1 MPRPNWLLK
10 EEIAPPV
17 KLMLPSLLTETTFDN
32 SPGPVYTP
40 LALMATLVAVIDEPM
55 PSAAIPWLPGAVL
68 VLLTDPPVS
77 WICPPPLAS
86 APYLPAPV
94 VTVVPLV
101 VIFDPAPVARKPLAL
116 RSEEHSLNSSH

>member
-17 KLMLPSLLTETTFDN
+17 KQMLPSLLTETTFDN

-68 VLLTDPPVS
+68 VLLTDLPVS
-77 WICPPPLAS
+77 WICPPPPAR
-86 APYLPAPV
+86 APYSPAPGVTEVTLEVIFEPAPV
-94 VTVVPLV
+94 DSKRVALC
-101 VIFDPAPVARKPLAL
+101 PAATT
-116 RSEEHSLNSSH
+116 